1 MKIACQS
8 CQAKYTIADEKV
20 VGKVVKIRCKKC
32 GATIVVNG
40 QDGGQAGVAAEE
52 PTEVRGSSADLAG
65 QAGDAEGWTV
75 NVGDNDQRTLTTPQ
89 VVAEFHGGVITDET
103 YCWRDGMGDWLP
115 LREIEELS
123 SACGLTAAAAFA
135 KQPQAAAAP
144 RGSSTAQAAAGS
156 GNALAGIFGSSPPG
170 AAVGGMTAQSAASG
184 GAAAA
189 RRAGGRAGGADLFG
203 GAAEAGG
210 ENDVMTSAPNS
221 SAARGAVD
229 DSKMTGQR
237 NENSV
242 LFSLNA
248 LTASEPKKGGNDKMT
263 GAAEGD
269 GSGLID
275 IRALSSSMAGSG
287 GAKKSNHAD
296 DIMNLGGGGAFSAAL
311 AAPVLTAPLLDSAD
325 PNAPVTAA
333 SSNMKMLVG
342 FGAITVL
349 LLCGMVGMYFALK
362 PGPVPVATTGP
373 ESSAGTAAPAS
384 PGTAAS
390 TAQTAAAPTAT
401 ASAPEAVA
409 DNTPKAVPPSVGA
422 GRRPSGGG
430 GGGGGGGSTFVAPP
444 PPAPVAQNGGGGGGG
459 GSLAEQM
466 AKAVPHPDP
475 AANATSGGGGGGSAN
490 PFDRGAAAAALG
502 SIADGVTSCK
512 KPGGPTGDG
521 HVSITFSPGGSV
533 VSAIVDQPPFA
544 GTAVGG
550 CVAGK
555 FRGAHV
561 PAFAGGN
568 LTIGK
573 RFSIN

>member
-32 GATIVVNG
+32 GTTIVVNG
-40 QDGGQAGVAAEE
+40 QEGAPPERDEA
-52 PTEVRGSSADLAG
+52 TEVRSSSADLAG
-65 QAGDAEGWTV
+65 GAATTTDAEGWTV
-75 NVGDNDQRTLTTPQ
+75 NVADNDQRTMTTQQ
-89 VVAEFHGGVITDET
+89 VAAEFATGTITDET

-115 LREIEELS
+115 LREIAELAA
-123 SACGLTAAAAFA
+123 ACGLSGGAGFAQQAPAAAA
-135 KQPQAAAAP
+135 AARSGSVRPGATAASAGGGLGGLF
-144 RGSSTAQAAAGS
+144 GSGGGSAAAQAAAS
-156 GNALAGIFGSSPPG
+156 
-170 AAVGGMTAQSAASG
+170 

-189 RRAGGRAGGADLFG
+189 RRGGRAGGADLFG
-203 GAAEAGG
+203 AAAEAGG
-210 ENDVMTSAPNS
+210 ENDVMTSAPSSS
-221 SAARGAVD
+221 SAARGGSDAE
-229 DSKMTGQR
+229 KMTGQR

-248 LTASEPKKGGNDKMT
+248 LTANDPKKAAPGGGKPL

-275 IRALSSSMAGSG
+275 IRALSSSMASSSG
-287 GAKKSNHAD
+287 PKKTNHAD

-311 AAPVLTAPLLDSAD
+311 AAPVLTAPALDAGD
-325 PNAPVTAA
+325 G
-333 SSNMKMLVG
+333 SSPQGGTSNSKLMMM
-342 FGAITVL
+342 FGALAFL
-349 LLCGMVGMYFALK
+349 LVAGMVGMYFVLK
-362 PGPVPVATTGP
+362 PGPAPVATNNPDPGA
-373 ESSAGTAAPAS
+373 SAGGNAGQAPAATA
-384 PGTAAS
+384 PGTPAPATSAAA
-390 TAQTAAAPTAT
+390 TAPDPAATVAANTPQPAAPTVGANPGHGRT
-401 ASAPEAVA
+401 GGSAPVA
-409 DNTPKAVPPSVGA
+409 FKDPTPSAPS
-422 GRRPSGGG
+422 
-430 GGGGGGGSTFVAPP
+430 PP
-444 PPAPVAQNGGGGGGG
+444 PPSIPGG
-459 GSLAEQM
+459 GSLEQQM
-466 AKAVPHPDP
+466 AHSVPGAAVAP
-475 AANATSGGGGGGSAN
+475 AAPAAPAAGSA

-502 SIADGVTSCK
+502 GIADGVGSCK

-521 HVSITFSPGGSV
+521 HVSITFSPSGSV

>member
-32 GATIVVNG
+32 GSTIVVNG
-40 QDGGQAGVAAEE
+40 QDGSQAGAASEE
-52 PTEVRGSSADLAG
+52 ATEVRGSSADFNASSGEAG
-65 QAGDAEGWTV
+65 GDAEGWTV
-75 NVGDNDQRTLTTPQ
+75 NVGDNDQRTMTTAQ
-89 VVAEFHGGVITDET
+89 VVGEFRNGTITDET

-123 SACGLTAAAAFA
+123 QACGLTAAASFA
-135 KQPQAAAAP
+135 RQPTPEPAPAAHGSVRPAAGLGGGGGGLFGNSP
-144 RGSSTAQAAAGS
+144 APMGAQAA
-156 GNALAGIFGSSPPG
+156 PVP
-170 AAVGGMTAQSAASG
+170 
-184 GAAAA
+184 AAA
-189 RRAGGRAGGADLFG
+189 RRANGRAGGADLFG

-210 ENDVMTSAPNS
+210 ENDVMTSAPQS
-221 SAARGAVD
+221 MSGARVAEGD
-229 DSKMTGQR
+229 GKMTGQR

-248 LTASEPKKGGNDKMT
+248 LTSAEAQKGPKPGGMA

-275 IRALSSSMAGSG
+275 IRALSSAMGTG
-287 GAKKSNHAD
+287 GPKKSTNHAD

-311 AAPVLTAPLLDSAD
+311 AAPVLTASPMDSGDAGG
-325 PNAPVTAA
+325 PSAAA
-333 SSNMKMLVG
+333 SNTKLYVM
-342 FGAITVL
+342 FGGLAAFL
-349 LLCGMVGMYFALK
+349 LIGMVGMYFALK
-362 PGPVPVATTGP
+362 PSVPAVATGTDP
-373 ESSAGTAAPAS
+373 SSAAANPAAPGSAAAATPTPSATAAATPDPAASVAANDTTPKATAPAVGVKRNGGGGGGGNAAVAVAANNPPPPPPPPAAPAGGGGGGS
-384 PGTAAS
+384 LESLMAKSAGG
-390 TAQTAAAPTAT
+390 AP
-401 ASAPEAVA
+401 
-409 DNTPKAVPPSVGA
+409 PPA
-422 GRRPSGGG
+422 NAGG
-430 GGGGGGGSTFVAPP
+430 GGGGGGGSA
-444 PPAPVAQNGGGGGGG
+444 
-459 GSLAEQM
+459 
-466 AKAVPHPDP
+466 
-475 AANATSGGGGGGSAN
+475 

-502 SIADGVTSCK
+502 GIADGVASCK

-521 HVSITFSPGGSV
+521 HVSITFSPGGTV
-533 VSAIVDQPPFA
+533 VSAIVDQPPYA

-561 PAFAGGN
+561 PPFSGGN